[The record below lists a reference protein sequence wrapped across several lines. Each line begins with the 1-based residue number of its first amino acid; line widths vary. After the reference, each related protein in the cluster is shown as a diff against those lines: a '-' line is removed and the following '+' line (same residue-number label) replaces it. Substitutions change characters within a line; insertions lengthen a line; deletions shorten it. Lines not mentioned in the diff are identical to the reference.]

1 MQSSAQPL
9 PTSSDDTCPKFFGLV
24 HRLAVRCDSDPC
36 TIFSGFCA
44 ISVYL
49 FPFSSF
55 FFFFN
60 DLFADKITLVCK
72 QLQND
77 TGIFNLQMGVP
88 YMSRKAKHGTV
99 ALVFTSSLP
108 PLLSLAVF
116 KR

>member
-1 MQSSAQPL
+1 MHHL
-9 PTSSDDTCPKFFGLV
+9 FWVLC
-24 HRLAVRCDSDPC
+24 H
-36 TIFSGFCA
+36 FC
-44 ISVYL
+44 VP
-49 FPFSSF
+49 FPFLSIF

-108 PLLSLAVF
+108 PFFLLLSLKDRLDFRWAFTSDSSDNFVLF
-116 KR
+116 GLHDTSRF